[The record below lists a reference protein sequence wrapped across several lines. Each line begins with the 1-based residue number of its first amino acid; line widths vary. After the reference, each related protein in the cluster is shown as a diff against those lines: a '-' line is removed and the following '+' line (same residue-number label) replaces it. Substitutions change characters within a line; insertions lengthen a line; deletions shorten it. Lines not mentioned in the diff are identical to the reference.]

1 MLKSGCTRADT
12 TVVEAPH
19 MLPEPA
25 EDGTLEI
32 LAPDNDAADDNER
45 TAPVAKAPTSD
56 PLRLYVRQIGRASL
70 GKECRSRWSPYH

>member
-1 MLKSGCTRADT
+1 
-12 TVVEAPH
+12 

-32 LAPDNDAADDNER
+32 VAPDNDAADDGEK

-56 PLRLYVRQIGRASL
+56 PLRLYVRQIGDGPAADARGRARARPPQ
-70 GKECRSRWSPYH
+70 G